1 MQVDLLLDEKKM
13 RKNINFSSFLM
24 NVIVGSVIGFANYVY
39 TLFSYTIPS
48 FFAVYLKE
56 IGAAIIMMAVFVFAI
71 TWLMKAKPNRR
82 PERYLV
88 KVFDIFGME
97 TQIEGIRTEY
107 KTHDVAWSFM
117 KQYKAS
123 YPLYNFAMV
132 SDLPNS
138 EKMTIFR
145 YI

>member
-1 MQVDLLLDEKKM
+1 MQ
-13 RKNINFSSFLM
+13 KNVNFSYLLM
-24 NVIVGSVIGFANYVY
+24 DVILGSVVGFANYVY
-39 TLFSYTIPS
+39 NFFGYTIPS

-56 IGAAIIMMAVFVFAI
+56 IGAALIMMAVFVFAI
-71 TWLMKAKPNRR
+71 AWLMKAKPHRR
-82 PERYLV
+82 PQHYLV

-97 TQIEGIRTEY
+97 TQIEGMRTEY
-107 KTHDVAWSFM
+107 RTHDVAWSFM
-117 KQYKAS
+117 KQYKVS
-123 YPLYNFAMV
+123 YPLYNFALV